1 MAGGSARR
9 SSGLGLVA
17 DLKVRTTLA
26 DLKVRTALAACLL
39 WMLAFIWPSAGDTA
53 IAQASPPPTSGAVS
67 FQTASECMACHNSL
81 TTSGGEDVSIGVS
94 WRASMMAHSSR
105 DPYWLAAVRRETID
119 HPKHA
124 AAIED
129 ECSICHMPMTTY
141 PARAAG
147 RLGRVFDHLASR
159 DRGGVPNAFAADGV
173 SCTVCH
179 QITAERLG
187 TPESFTG
194 GYVLNVTQPR
204 QAALMFGPF
213 QMDEGRSH
221 VMRSATGVEPAEGL
235 HVRQSELC
243 ATCHT
248 LFTQPLDGDGRAL
261 GRLPEQVPFLEW
273 QHSAY
278 RTSLICRRWRS
289 RRRLRRSSGN
299 YVGIEPPHL
308 PGREL
313 LHAADA
319 EPLSTGSRRDRAFS
333 ELEAS
338 ASATERQLQRNT
350 ATVTITEAAKTAS
363 NTTFTV
369 VVENLTGHKLP
380 TGYPSRR
387 AWLHVTVRDRF
398 GRFAFESGATAPT
411 GAIAGNDHDA
421 DGIRYEPHY
430 EEIRSTDQ
438 VQIYESVMV
447 DGQGAPC
454 GMPRTIGCCRGAS
467 TRRRRPPTWPS
478 TAEPSPMLRRRWR
491 SCAVCAD
498 PAGPSATLDDPG
510 RAAIPDDRL
519 PVGAEPRRLRCRRN
533 ERFLDLLR
541 SDGEGIVAG
550 DRPGIGDHRRD
561 IRRVPFRRRA
571 SVARTVG
578 ASLSATSRGSPVS
591 VVPIWLVT

>member
-9 SSGLGLVA
+9 SGGLG
-17 DLKVRTTLA
+17 
-26 DLKVRTALAACLL
+26 LAACLL
-39 WMLAFIWPSAGDTA
+39 WTLAFVWPSSHDTA
-53 IAQASPPPTSGAVS
+53 IAQASPSPPSGAAS

-105 DPYWLAAVRRETID
+105 DPYWHAAVRRETID
-119 HPKHA
+119 HPEHA

-147 RLGRVFDHLASR
+147 RLGRVFEHLASGG
-159 DRGGVPNAFAADGV
+159 RGGTPNVLAADGV

-194 GYVLNVTQPR
+194 GYVLNVTQPG
-204 QAALMFGPF
+204 QPAPMFGPF
-213 QMDEGRSH
+213 QVDDGRSH
-221 VMRSATGVEPAEGL
+221 VMRSAIGVSPAEGL

-248 LFTQPLDGDGRAL
+248 LFTQALDRDGRAI

-278 RTSLICRRWRS
+278 RTSRS
-289 RRRLRRSSGN
+289 CQDCHMPAVEEPTPIASVVGELREGWGRHTFLGGN
-299 YVGIEPPHL
+299 FFMLRMLNRYRQDLGVTAPSH
-308 PGREL
+308 
-313 LHAADA
+313 
-319 EPLSTGSRRDRAFS
+319 

-350 ATVTITEAAKTAS
+350 ATVAIAEGAKTAS

-398 GRFAFESGATAPT
+398 GRVAFESGATAPT
-411 GAIAGNDHDA
+411 GVIAGNDHDA
-421 DGIRYEPHY
+421 DGSRYEPHY
-430 EEIRSTDQ
+430 EEIRAADQ

-447 DGQGAPC
+447 DARGAPTT
-454 GMPRTIGCCRGAS
+454 GLLRGVRYAKDNRLLPRGFNKETASADVAIHGGAVADADFGAGGDRVRYVLTLPDVQPPLTIHAELRFQTIGYRWAQNLGAYDAAETKRFLTYYEAMARGSSLVIAQ
-467 TRRRRPPTWPS
+467 
-478 TAEPSPMLRRRWR
+478 A
-491 SCAVCAD
+491 
-498 PAGPSATLDDPG
+498 SATVD
-510 RAAIPDDRL
+510 
-519 PVGAEPRRLRCRRN
+519 
-533 ERFLDLLR
+533 
-541 SDGEGIVAG
+541 
-550 DRPGIGDHRRD
+550 
-561 IRRVPFRRRA
+561 
-571 SVARTVG
+571 
-578 ASLSATSRGSPVS
+578 
-591 VVPIWLVT
+591 